1 MASYNKIPAW
11 VFQIWYYGINDGGIG
26 AVSSI
31 NVFNITDL
39 SINIMGIIMA
49 EKVMI

>member
-11 VFQIWYYGINDGGIG
+11 VFQIWYYGINDGGFG

>member
-1 MASYNKIPAW
+1 MASYNKITAW
-11 VFQIWYYGINDGGIG
+11 VCQIWYYGINDGGIG

-39 SINIMGIIMA
+39 SINIMGIIIA
-49 EKVMI
+49 EKGMI